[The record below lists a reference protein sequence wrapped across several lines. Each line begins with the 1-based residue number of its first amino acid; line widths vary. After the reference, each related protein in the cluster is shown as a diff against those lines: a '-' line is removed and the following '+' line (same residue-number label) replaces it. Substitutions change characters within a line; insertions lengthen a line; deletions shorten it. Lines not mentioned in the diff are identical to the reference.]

1 MEDYIVN
8 VKEEVSESENNVK
21 DAGLVKDIVSS
32 PSIKENI
39 KLVDESCYS
48 DQVIELTEDEILVKS
63 ACDPLESIPVASASN
78 YESNHSDEDL
88 ESKVEALKLT
98 EMKII
103 DVSISSTNNNSDS
116 STAMIISQ
124 TDKKYGVSTTF
135 RSDPC
140 NKNIIPNYSSP
151 DILCCNTLPVHY
163 TT

>member
-1 MEDYIVN
+1 MEDYVVN

-98 EMKII
+98 EMKIM
-103 DVSISSTNNNSDS
+103 DVSIPSTNNNYNRFMSQNLWSLPKRFKYCLGDPATLDS
-116 STAMIISQ
+116 
-124 TDKKYGVSTTF
+124 
-135 RSDPC
+135 
-140 NKNIIPNYSSP
+140 
-151 DILCCNTLPVHY
+151 NTHNGCFSMFL
-163 TT
+163 